1 MRTKPMRK
9 TKAKKP
15 ARKSGLFAVT
25 KDTNPKDA
33 IGASKAPF
41 STVSAAVVSEIGLAM
56 LEGALKYGRHNY
68 RVFGVRSS
76 VYYDAAKR
84 HLESYWEGEDIDP
97 DSKLLHLSKAMAS
110 LAVLLDATLSGMVN
124 DDRPPRT
131 LPKGWLRRRNAIAAK
146 MIAAFKGDVRAPYTE
161 VANPGRKRKVSV

>member
-1 MRTKPMRK
+1 MPKRPMRHAK
-9 TKAKKP
+9 TAKP
-15 ARKSGLFAVT
+15 APKSGLFAVT

-131 LPKGWLRRRNAIAAK
+131 LPPGWLRKRNAIAAK
-146 MIAAFKGDVRAPYTE
+146 MIAAFKGEARAAYTE
-161 VANPGRKRKVSV
+161 ASHPGRKRKLAV